1 MTGYDIVPSLQRAT
15 INDYV
20 KLFNNSFAG
29 DGKLNEQYLGWQYL
43 QNPHGQ
49 VIGSD
54 AYVGDQLA
62 AHYAIIPRR
71 YRIGSQVFSAA
82 LSVNTATHP
91 EHQGNGLFVRLAE
104 RTYEE
109 ATSRGLQF
117 VIGAANANSIGG
129 FTRRLG
135 FSTLGQSRL
144 FLGFSAQ
151 ERPVNALDLAVDC
164 DWLAWRLA
172 NPSRAYERLN
182 HADGSCTVRTRVK
195 GIPFNLGR
203 VEAALL
209 QPNRLVAPIT
219 EGNAFLPALTPLF
232 TGAPTSGVRLPL
244 RVQPSPWHVIWRS
257 LSPECDMSLALHLR
271 LDGLGMDT
279 F

>member
-1 MTGYDIVPSLQRAT
+1 MTEYDIVPSLQRAT

-20 KLFNNSFAG
+20 QLFNDSFAG
-29 DGKLNEQYLGWQYL
+29 DGKLNAQYLGWQYL

-49 VIGSD
+49 VIGFD
-54 AYVGDQLA
+54 AYIGNQLV

-71 YRIGSQVFSAA
+71 YRTSSHVFSAA

-109 ATSRGLQF
+109 AAARGLQF

-129 FTRRLG
+129 FSRRLG

-151 ERPVNALDLAVDC
+151 EGPANALDLDVNSG
-164 DWLAWRLA
+164 WLAWRLA
-172 NPSRAYERLN
+172 NPSRTYEQLN
-182 HADGSCTVRTRVK
+182 HADGFCTLRTRVK

-203 VEAALL
+203 VEIALL
-209 QPNRLVAPIT
+209 QQNCLEALIT
-219 EGNAFLPALTPLF
+219 VGNSFLPALTPLF
-232 TGAPTSGVRLPL
+232 THTLTRGMRLPL
-244 RVQPSPWHVIWRS
+244 KVQPSQWHVIWRS
-257 LSPECDMSLALHLR
+257 LSSECDMSLAEHLR